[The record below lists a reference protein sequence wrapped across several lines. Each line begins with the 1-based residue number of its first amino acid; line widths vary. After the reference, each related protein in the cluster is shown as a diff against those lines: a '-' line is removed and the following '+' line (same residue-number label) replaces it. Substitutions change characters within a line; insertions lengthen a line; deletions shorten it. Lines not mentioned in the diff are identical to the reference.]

1 MSYIINNSRGQVVA
15 VVADGTINTTSTDL
29 ALVGRGV
36 SGYGTSENENYV
48 FLLENFANGTAPLQP
63 ILGQLWYNST
73 TNILSAYNSDNAWT
87 ALATQANIESAKI
100 SPAFTGI
107 PTAPTAASGTN
118 TTQLATTAFVTN
130 SPAFTGIPTAP
141 TAASGTNTTQLAT
154 TAFVTNS
161 AALAGTPTAPTAAP
175 GTNTTQLATTAF
187 VTVGPQFSGIPT
199 APTAIATDNST
210 QLATTAFVQ
219 AQKSN
224 IALLGV
230 STAPTAASG
239 TNTTQIATT
248 EFVQSEKNSPAF
260 IGVPTAPNAL
270 PGTNTDQL
278 ATTAFV
284 VSTVTGSTSI
294 LGTMAQQA
302 ANAVVI
308 TGGTI
313 SGLSAPIEIASGG
326 TGSSTAAGA
335 RSSLG
340 LGSMSVQ
347 NASLVAISGGTI
359 SGIDPLTIASGGTGA
374 GTASDARTNLGLGS
388 ISVQSASAVAITG
401 GSISGITPLPL
412 ESGGTG
418 ASEAGAARSQLG
430 LGSMATQSS
439 TTVNITG
446 GSVDNVQI
454 NALAQPLPVTAGGT
468 GGSSA
473 FVARNNLGLGSLAT
487 QNLSDVNI
495 TGGAITGISPLPLA
509 SGGTGGN
516 DPSSARSN
524 LGLGSMALQSSA
536 DVNIVGGNISGL
548 SNPLAVAL
556 GGTGSTNAEAARI
569 ALGLRSGST
578 TDVGT
583 MATQNANSVNIT
595 GGSISALGT
604 PLPVAAGG
612 TGASNP
618 TSART
623 QLGAASESVIISAGT
638 GLEGGGDLSSSRI
651 LSIAT
656 NSNGFGVRTVSTGA
670 PTGGNNGDIWY
681 QV

>member
-15 VVADGTINTTSTDL
+15 VVADGTINTTATDL

-48 FLLENFANGTAPLQP
+48 FLLENFADSTAPLQP

-73 TNILSAYNSDNAWT
+73 TNILSVYNSANAWA
-87 ALATQANIESAKI
+87 ALATQLDIEAAKV
-100 SPAFTGI
+100 SPAFTGV

-118 TTQLATTAFVTN
+118 TTQLATTAFVTS
-130 SPAFTGIPTAP
+130 SPAFAGVPTAP
-141 TAASGTNTTQLAT
+141 TAASGTSTTQLAT

-161 AALAGTPTAPTAAP
+161 AALSGVPTAPTAAP

-187 VTVGPQFSGIPT
+187 VTVGPQFAGIPT
-199 APTAIATDNST
+199 APTAIATDSST

-260 IGVPTAPNAL
+260 TGVPTAPNAL
-270 PGTNTDQL
+270 PGTNTYQL

-284 VSTVTGSTSI
+284 VSTVTGGSSI

-308 TGGTI
+308 TGGTV
-313 SGLSAPIEIASGG
+313 SGLSAPIGIASGG

-347 NASLVAISGGTI
+347 NAGTVDITGGTI
-359 SGIDPLTIASGGTGA
+359 SGIAPLPIASGGTGA
-374 GTASDARTNLGLGS
+374 GNASDARTSLGLGS
-388 ISVQSASAVAITG
+388 MSVQNAGAVAITG

-418 ASEAGAARSQLG
+418 ASDAGAARSQLG
-430 LGSMATQSS
+430 LGSIATQSA

-446 GSVDNVQI
+446 GSINNVQI
-454 NALAQPLPVTAGGT
+454 DALAVALPVTAGGT

-473 FVARNNLGLGSLAT
+473 FAARTNLGLGSLAT

-495 TGGAITGISPLPLA
+495 TGGAITGISPLPIT

-516 DPSSARSN
+516 NPSSARLN
-524 LGLGSMALQSSA
+524 LELGSMALQSSSN
-536 DVNIVGGNISGL
+536 VLITGGTISGL
-548 SNPLAVAL
+548 TNPLAIAQ
-556 GGTGSTNAEAARI
+556 GGTGATNAAAARI
-569 ALGLRSGST
+569 QLGLGSGST
-578 TDVGT
+578 TEVGT
-583 MATQNANSVNIT
+583 IATQNANNVSIT
-595 GGSISALGT
+595 GGTITGIS
-604 PLPVAAGG
+604 PLAVAAGG
-612 TGASNP
+612 TGAGNAAD
-618 TSART
+618 ARI
-623 QLGAASESVIISAGT
+623 QLGAAAESLVITAGA
-638 GLEGGGDLSSSRI
+638 GLAGGGDLSTSRT

-656 NSNGFGVRTVSTGA
+656 NSNGFGVRTISTLS